1 MRSIK
6 KYVGS
11 NDRLYGKKFKH
22 VPYDIVY
29 TILRV
34 PDNWSYITNET
45 HCWVQWSGDDG
56 LIRRID
62 YEWESVR
69 GNIKEG
75 IWVLI

>member
-22 VPYDIVY
+22 VPYNTVY
-29 TILRV
+29 TILKV
-34 PDNWSYITNET
+34 PDDWSYITNET
-45 HCWVQWSGDDG
+45 HCWVQWNDDG
-56 LIRRID
+56 LIRRFD

-69 GNIKEG
+69 ENIKEG